1 MDHKTN
7 EINFT
12 IGEITDATTELY
24 EAMFEE
30 DNDKEI
36 NDICKRMIL
45 QLKDIQDSLDK
56 SKV

>member
-30 DNDKEI
+30 NNDKEI
-36 NDICKRMIL
+36 NEICKRMVS
-45 QLKDIQDSLDK
+45 QLKDVQDSLDK
-56 SKV
+56 SKI